1 MIQNII
7 KYNVI
12 FSNIIVWTE
21 IYIGENTSKLKWR
34 QKIVSEQILKLFDW
48 SQIFNK
54 ILPDESKF
62 TSLPGLGP
70 TSMDTIGKSLRKSH
84 SFVTP
89 QESQDAIM
97 WSFKVYKKEM
107 CVHIHYI
114 YTKICSNSHTTEIC
128 VTVLLNPWEYSSL
141 N

>member
-97 WSFKVYKKEM
+97 WSFKVYRKRNV
-107 CVHIHYI
+107 CTYTLHIY
-114 YTKICSNSHTTEIC
+114 N
-128 VTVLLNPWEYSSL
+128 NM
-141 N
+141 

>member
-12 FSNIIVWTE
+12 FSNIIVWKE

-97 WSFKVYKKEM
+97 WSFKVYKKKK
-107 CVHIHYI
+107 CVYI
-114 YTKICSNSHTTEIC
+114 YITYIQQYVVTHTQQRF
-128 VTVLLNPWEYSSL
+128 VLQFY
-141 N
+141 